1 LPVLE
6 VVNQQNEL
14 VGEVAL
20 DDAIFDGRVR
30 EHLIHEVVVMQLAT
44 RRAGSSSAKTR
55 SEVKGSRSKPWRQK
69 GTGRAR
75 AGRRQSPLWRH
86 GGVIFPPKPRN
97 YGFRPPKKVRQAA
110 LVSALNR
117 KILEGNVKVVSSL
130 QLPQPET
137 SEMRRLLG
145 NLELEGQVLCVTA
158 GPDPELRRASWNL
171 QQTKSLPAIGVNVY
185 DVERAN
191 VLLISRDGVEAV
203 QQRFRPPSGGA
214 SEIPSGETPPAEE
227 VAPQADGSDSAAPAS
242 GDAPGEEGED

>member
-1 LPVLE
+1 MPVLE

-14 VGEVAL
+14 VSEVAM
-20 DDAIFDGRVR
+20 DDAIFDGRIR

-55 SEVKGSRSKPWRQK
+55 SEVRGSRSKPWRQK

-75 AGRRQSPLWRH
+75 VGRRRSPLWRH

-117 KILEGNVKVVSSL
+117 KILEGNIKVVSSL
-130 QLPQPET
+130 QLPRSKT
-137 SEMRRLLG
+137 SEMRKLLS
-145 NLELEGQVLCVTA
+145 NLELEGHVLCVTA

-171 QQTKSLPAIGVNVY
+171 QQTKCLPAIGVNVY
-185 DVERAN
+185 DVERAD
-191 VLLISRDGVEAV
+191 VLLLSQDGIEAV
-203 QQRFRPPSGGA
+203 QRRFRPTFGGA
-214 SEIPSGETPPAEE
+214 SEISSGETLPAEE
-227 VAPQADGSDSAAPAS
+227 TAPEAEVSDSAGPAS
-242 GDAPGEEGED
+242 DDTSSEESED